1 MMRCTGP
8 ILLLAALSL
17 ALPAGASETERLQD
31 IARKWQEA
39 RARDI
44 PLEIYLR
51 PLVAEDP
58 AFNPDP
64 GLAVDG
70 LQGDMHQTWLGL
82 QYLLTEGMKRQF
94 LGLSSDSLR
103 SEWLRRY
110 WRLRDPT
117 PTTPRNERWEEH
129 QRRVQVAR
137 DRFAWKKEPYWDER
151 GRIYILFG
159 QPDTVISDVPDIREG
174 PGFIPAREDWLY
186 LDEEWVAQFEQPN
199 PKGPFV
205 YGRSSQDLSY
215 RPDIVREDR
224 RRLGYDNPMDA
235 LTAEGRDRQG
245 DIIGLQDERRL
256 MQQKDPERMLSDDV
270 IEMEVRSDL
279 RAKELLRKEQEAI
292 QAFSKE
298 VESGSDRF
306 IIEGPPRRNIWYV
319 FDVDVFRGSTP
330 RMRVEVHYQFN
341 MQDLTFQW
349 QDSLYVA
356 RYHVEGVL
364 LDRNVREAARDTW
377 TETLKATEFQS
388 TTQAQLLP
396 GQVEFVVPSGKYRLA
411 LRLVDEFSGDDGAFT
426 TDVFVPDKFVPE
438 EAAEQLVLSDLQMA
452 SRIVYAGHDW
462 KSRFVKNDRLV
473 VPNPIGIYR
482 RGHQVTGYVEIYGLT
497 LNDDNLCRYQVTTR
511 ILPRGTVR
519 PDGWLPGSTPLQ
531 KPFVSSS
538 FSETGNTTMRTQEL
552 RIDVSS
558 LDQDVYDLELTVE
571 DLVAGTRAT
580 ARAAFSII
588 E

>member
-1 MMRCTGP
+1 VALCAVG
-8 ILLLAALSL
+8 AAR
-17 ALPAGASETERLQD
+17 ASDTERLQE
-31 IARKWQEA
+31 IASKWQEA

-58 AFNPDP
+58 NFNPDP
-64 GLAVDG
+64 GLAVDRLHG
-70 LQGDMHQTWLGL
+70 PMREQWSSM
-82 QYLLTEGMKRQF
+82 QYLLNDGMKRQF

-117 PTTPRNERWEEH
+117 PTTERNERQEEH
-129 QRRVQVAR
+129 QRRVAVAR
-137 DRFAWKKEPYWDER
+137 ERYSAKKEPYWDDR

-199 PKGPFV
+199 PRGPFV
-205 YGRSSQDLSY
+205 FGRSSQDLSY

-224 RRLGYDNPMDA
+224 RRLGYDEPMDY

-245 DIIGLQDERRL
+245 DIIGLQDERRI
-256 MQQKDPERMLSDDV
+256 MQAKDPERLLNDDV
-270 IEMEVRSDL
+270 MEAEVRSDL
-279 RAKELLRKEQEAI
+279 RAKELLRKEQLAV

-298 VESGSDRF
+298 VEAGNDHF
-306 IIEGPPRRNIWYV
+306 FIEGPARRNLWYV
-319 FDVDVFRGSTP
+319 FDVDVFRDDVP
-330 RMRVEVHYQFN
+330 DMRVEVHYQFN

-356 RYHVEGVL
+356 RYHIEGIL
-364 LDRNVREAARDTW
+364 LDRRVREAARDEW
-377 TETLKATEFQS
+377 TETLKASEFQS

-396 GQVEFVVPSGKYRLA
+396 GQLDFVVPSGKYRLA
-411 LRLVDEFSGDDGAFT
+411 LRLVDEFSGDEGAFT
-426 TDVFVPDKFVPE
+426 TDIYVPE
-438 EAAEQLVLSDLQMA
+438 KRGDALVLSDLQMA
-452 SRIVYAGHDW
+452 SRIVYAGRDW
-462 KSRFVKNDRLV
+462 RSRFVKNDRLV

-482 RGHQVTGYVEIYGLT
+482 RGNQVTGYIEIYGLG
-497 LNDDNLCRYQVTTR
+497 LDNEQLCRYEVTVR

-519 PDGWLPGSTPLQ
+519 PDGWLPGSTPVQ

-538 FSETGNTTMRTQEL
+538 FTGTGNTRMRIEEL
-552 RIDVSS
+552 RIDVAN
-558 LDQDVYDLELTVE
+558 LDQDVYDLELTVD
-571 DLVAGTRAT
+571 DLVSGTRAT
-580 ARAAFSII
+580 TRAAFSII